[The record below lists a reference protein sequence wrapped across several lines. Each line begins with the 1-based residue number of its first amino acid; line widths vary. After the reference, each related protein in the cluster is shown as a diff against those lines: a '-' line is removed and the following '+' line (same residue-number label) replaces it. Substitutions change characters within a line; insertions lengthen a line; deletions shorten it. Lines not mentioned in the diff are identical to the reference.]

1 MVGAPTELKGLT
13 VAESIFSGLD
23 MDDDVDAVV
32 QIDGELEGV
41 LDDSVPEGGAGL
53 DQAAEDAAE
62 AREEAADLDIAAAES
77 GSESIH
83 AARPA
88 DDEGAVADE
97 AAADSE
103 EVAGS
108 EDLDP
113 MEALREEFEDQGGD
127 WFVVHTFSGHE
138 RKVKENL
145 ERRVEN
151 EDLQHLLTRV
161 EVPMEEVTEIRNT
174 VRKKVLRCA
183 IPGYVLVQMQG
194 TGYDDEM
201 DEQLWRV
208 VKETPAV
215 TGFVGDQYNPM
226 PLPLDDVLKMLAPG
240 LLVGKEAKLAGVAK
254 KAPAVVDWEVG
265 EVVRVTDGPFAELTA
280 EISEIMI
287 EGQRL
292 KVLVTIFERETP
304 LELRFDQVQKLDK

>member
-1 MVGAPTELKGLT
+1 M
-13 VAESIFSGLD
+13 AEEIFSGLD

-41 LDDSVPEGGAGL
+41 LDDKDPEGSAGL
-53 DQAAEDAAE
+53 DDAGEAAAAAAEDL
-62 AREEAADLDIAAAES
+62 ADLDMAQAEAS
-77 GSESIH
+77 DERIH

-88 DDEGAVADE
+88 DDEGTVAGVDT
-97 AAADSE
+97 SE
-103 EVAGS
+103 EGGPA
-108 EDLDP
+108 EELEP

-174 VRKKVLRCA
+174 VRKKVMRCA

-194 TGYDDEM
+194 TGFDDEM

-226 PLPLDDVLKMLAPG
+226 PLPLDDVLNMLAPG
-240 LLVGKEAKLAGVAK
+240 LLVGKEAKQTGAVKA
-254 KAPAVVDWEVG
+254 APAVVDWEIG

>member
-1 MVGAPTELKGLT
+1 M
-13 VAESIFSGLD
+13 AEEIFSGLD

-41 LDDSVPEGGAGL
+41 LDDKDPEGSAGL
-53 DQAAEDAAE
+53 DDAGEAAAAAAEDL
-62 AREEAADLDIAAAES
+62 ADLDMAQAEAS
-77 GSESIH
+77 DERIH

-88 DDEGAVADE
+88 DDEGTVAGVDT
-97 AAADSE
+97 SE
-103 EVAGS
+103 EGGPA
-108 EDLDP
+108 EELEP
-113 MEALREEFEDQGGD
+113 MEALREEFEHQGGD

-174 VRKKVLRCA
+174 VRKKVMRCA

-194 TGYDDEM
+194 TGFDDEM

-226 PLPLDDVLKMLAPG
+226 PLPLDDVLNMLAPG
-240 LLVGKEAKLAGVAK
+240 LLVGKEAKQTGAVKA
-254 KAPAVVDWEVG
+254 APAVVDWEIG

>member
-1 MVGAPTELKGLT
+1 M
-13 VAESIFSGLD
+13 AEEIFSGLD

-41 LDDSVPEGGAGL
+41 LDDKDPEGSAGL
-53 DQAAEDAAE
+53 DDAGEAAAAAAEDL
-62 AREEAADLDIAAAES
+62 ADLDMAQAEAS
-77 GSESIH
+77 DERIH

-88 DDEGAVADE
+88 DDEGTVAGVDS
-97 AAADSE
+97 SE
-103 EVAGS
+103 EGGPA
-108 EDLDP
+108 EELEP

-183 IPGYVLVQMQG
+183 IPGYVLVQIQG